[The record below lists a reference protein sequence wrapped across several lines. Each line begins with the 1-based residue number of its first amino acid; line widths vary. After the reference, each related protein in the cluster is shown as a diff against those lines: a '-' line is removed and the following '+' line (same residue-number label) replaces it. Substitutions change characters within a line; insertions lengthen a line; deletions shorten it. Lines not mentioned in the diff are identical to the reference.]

1 MNILNTDFTELIDVT
16 IRALLSL
23 ATLFFIT
30 KMLGKKQVSQ
40 LSLFDYVI
48 GISIGN
54 FAAEM
59 TINLESQEL
68 NGILA
73 VVIFGLVAYL
83 VSYLTMKSIT
93 LRRFFMGTPTILI
106 QNGKIMEDNLRK
118 VKCDINDMLEEI
130 RAKGYFDLSQVEYA
144 IMEADGQLSI
154 LPKSIYR
161 PLTPNDMNIKPTY
174 EGLCANVVI
183 DEKIMK
189 CNLEVMNKD
198 EKWLR
203 KELKVKGYKDLNNII
218 LVTLDENQK
227 ITVYE
232 KNVNL
237 KSKNVLE

>member
-1 MNILNTDFTELIDVT
+1 MNILNTDFAELLDVT

-30 KMLGKKQVSQ
+30 KLLGKKQVSQ

-68 NGILA
+68 NGIVA
-73 VVIFGLVAYL
+73 VIIFGLVAYL

-93 LRRFFMGTPTILI
+93 LRRFFMGTPTMLI
-106 QNGKIMEDNLRK
+106 QNGKILENNLKK
-118 VKCDINDMLEEI
+118 VKCDINDMLEEV

-154 LPKSIYR
+154 LPKSKYR
-161 PLTPNDMNIKPTY
+161 PLTPDDMNIKVSY
-174 EGLCANVVI
+174 EGLCANVII
-183 DEKIMK
+183 DSKIMEE
-189 CNLEVMNKD
+189 NLKIMNKD

-203 KELKVKGYKDLNNII
+203 KELKVKGYKDLDKIL
-218 LVTLDENQK
+218 LVTLDENEK
-227 ITVYE
+227 LTIYE
-232 KNVNL
+232 KNVNIA
-237 KSKNVLE
+237 SKNVLE

>member
-1 MNILNTDFTELIDVT
+1 MNILNTDFAELLDVT

-30 KMLGKKQVSQ
+30 KLLGKKQVSQ

-68 NGILA
+68 NGIVA
-73 VVIFGLVAYL
+73 VIIFGLVAYL

-93 LRRFFMGTPTILI
+93 LRRFFMGTPTMLI
-106 QNGKIMEDNLRK
+106 QNGKILEKNLKK
-118 VKCDINDMLEEI
+118 VKCDINDMLEEV

-154 LPKSIYR
+154 LPKSKYR
-161 PLTPNDMNIKPTY
+161 PLTPDDMNIKVSY
-174 EGLCANVVI
+174 EGLCANVII
-183 DEKIMK
+183 DSKIMEE
-189 CNLEVMNKD
+189 NLKIMSKD

-203 KELKVKGYKDLNNII
+203 KELKVKGYKDLDKIL
-218 LVTLDENQK
+218 LVTLDENEK
-227 ITVYE
+227 LTIYE
-232 KNVNL
+232 KNV
-237 KSKNVLE
+237 KIASKNVLE

>member
-1 MNILNTDFTELIDVT
+1 MNILNTDFAELLDVT

-30 KMLGKKQVSQ
+30 KLLGKKQVSQ

-68 NGILA
+68 NGIVA
-73 VVIFGLVAYL
+73 VIIFGLVAYL

-93 LRRFFMGTPTILI
+93 LRRFFMGTPTMLI
-106 QNGKIMEDNLRK
+106 QNGKILEKNLKK
-118 VKCDINDMLEEI
+118 VKCDINDMLEEV

-154 LPKSIYR
+154 LPKSKYR
-161 PLTPNDMNIKPTY
+161 PLTPDDMNIKVSY
-174 EGLCANVVI
+174 EGLCANVII
-183 DEKIMK
+183 DSKIMEE
-189 CNLEVMNKD
+189 NLKIMNKD

-203 KELKVKGYKDLNNII
+203 KELKVKGYKDLDKIL
-218 LVTLDENQK
+218 LVTLDENEK
-227 ITVYE
+227 LTIYE
-232 KNVNL
+232 KNV
-237 KSKNVLE
+237 KIASKNVLE